1 MTEQDVHN
9 TLHSF
14 NVIKQ
19 LQTSGQSFEDFFE
32 ENKDFVKNEYSHEFK
47 FLYYSYSTHR
57 VWITNDCFLEHKRTM
72 DFNGYTEESDEVY
85 VKRLGVDDNYE
96 CCTIKDDDEYIAG
109 RLTQSVSNNDI
120 IDYFKHYIMYPRN

>member
-14 NVIKQ
+14 ERLSSNFRLRDSPLKISLKKTNS
-19 LQTSGQSFEDFFE
+19 L
-32 ENKDFVKNEYSHEFK
+32 VKNEYSHEFK

-57 VWITNDCFLEHKRTM
+57 VWITDDCFLEHKRTM

-85 VKRLGVDDNYE
+85 IKKLGVDDSYE
-96 CCTIKDDDEYIAG
+96 MLY
-109 RLTQSVSNNDI
+109 N
-120 IDYFKHYIMYPRN
+120 